1 MYAIARMKLGHL
13 YIMPMQNATKI
24 IISLFMINIV
34 KFLPSLVFQSRF
46 PTKILAL
53 GSSKL

>member
-13 YIMPMQNATKI
+13 YIMPIENATKI
-24 IISLFMINIV
+24 IISLFMINLV